1 MTGTPFNDDLAG
13 AELMLRERF
22 EDAVGAMSPDI
33 GRLVAEGTADGRG
46 ALRRRR
52 VLSGIAAAAV
62 AVITVGSITY
72 ASQSDLF
79 GLRNDNTTD
88 QEQLIPL
95 EAATPRGLAAA
106 VMAHTTSLG
115 DPFAVGGE
123 TTNDHGK
130 TLTVSVAYQQLD
142 GVGGMELDVYA
153 TDQVPTSL
161 TSCEASASPEVTSCV
176 KFTLPDGTPAVY
188 AEYGSLPKDN
198 GIEAFAALVA
208 AVRNDQV
215 VAAFETMSG
224 SRDLLLDRHD
234 LAAIVADPAVGLST
248 TAALNAVGDDI
259 PDFKLGG
266 LITNEVTESGG
277 GSAPPP
283 SEAPTRQP
291 DATGGSGSSPR

>member
-13 AELMLRERF
+13 AELMLRDRF
-22 EDAVGAMSPDI
+22 EDAVGSVTPEI
-33 GRLVAEGTADGRG
+33 GRRVASGTADGRS
-46 ALRRRR
+46 AVRRRR

-62 AVITVGSITY
+62 AVIAVGSITY

-88 QEQLIPL
+88 QERLIPL

-115 DPFAVGGE
+115 HPFAVGGE
-123 TTNDHGK
+123 TTSDHGK
-130 TLTVSVAYQQLD
+130 TLTASLAYKQLD

-161 TSCEASASPEVTSCV
+161 TSCEASAGPQITSCV
-176 KFTLPDGTPAVY
+176 EFTLPDGTPAVY
-188 AEYGSLPKDN
+188 AEYGNLPKTN
-198 GIEAFAALVA
+198 GTEAFAALVA
-208 AVRNDQV
+208 AVRDDQV

-234 LAAIVADPAVGLST
+234 LTAIVADPAVGMST
-248 TAALNAVGDDI
+248 TAVLNAVGDDI
-259 PDFKLGG
+259 PNFKPGG
-266 LITNEVTESGG
+266 LITNEVTESGS

-283 SEAPTRQP
+283 SEAPTPQP
-291 DATGGSGSSPR
+291 GVSGRSGSSSR